1 MKIYVGR
8 MVLLNEQSKMM
19 REIDVQ
25 AELSREIEVY
35 AKSHDTE
42 DNSMGVYTPAEFEDA
57 FNRGDF
63 SKAQY
68 WVKVY

>member
-1 MKIYVGR
+1 

-19 REIDVQ
+19 REIDVKE
-25 AELSREIEVY
+25 ELAREIEVY
-35 AKSHDTE
+35 AKSHSTE
-42 DNSMGVYTPAEFEDA
+42 DSSMGVYTPAEFEEA

-68 WVKVY
+68 WMKAY